1 MTSLI
6 VAHFVAAMLSPLLGR
21 WLGQRLFW
29 LYAVVP
35 LVAFGWLVSLTPTIV
50 SGGASVEHVPWISA
64 MGLDLD
70 VRIGFWQWLLGM
82 VVSLV
87 GSLVLFYCRSYF
99 GDGPAQTRVAGL
111 LLAFAGTMLGL
122 VTSDN
127 LFALYVYW
135 ELTTVFSYLLV
146 GHNPLRSANRGAALT
161 ALIVTTFGG
170 LAMLAGLIGL
180 AVITGTSRLS
190 EVIAH
195 PVFSDPGTVTSPA
208 VVAATLLVLV
218 GALTKSAQVPFH
230 FWLPG
235 AMAAPTP
242 VSAYLHAAAMVKAG
256 IYLVGV
262 LAPVLA
268 AVPGWRPALLVL
280 GAVTMIIGGWESL
293 RQRDIKL
300 LLAYGT
306 VSQLGFL
313 MVMCGVG
320 TQAAA
325 LAGAALVA
333 AHALFK
339 ATLFLVVGIVDHST
353 GTRDLTRLSGV
364 GRAMPVVAVA
374 AALAGASMAGF
385 PPLAGFLAKEGAF
398 DALLAVAGSP
408 DAEGTGMSAGTSA
421 ALVAAI
427 AIGSVLT
434 VAYTLRFWWG
444 TFARKG
450 SRQARPALGRSAS
463 TGARARDSEV
473 HQVSAGF
480 AAAPVVLAV
489 LCLAGGFVGH
499 PFTEIAATWTDGFA
513 AGHEPHGLALWHGVT
528 SPLLLSL
535 ACWIVGIALFVGRD
549 RFAAIQRTFPD
560 VVSAQEIYRG
570 VMRATDRLAV
580 EVTARVQRGSL
591 PSYLGAIL
599 GVLVIVPGSAMLFSS
614 FRATEVRWYDSLGQV
629 GVAVVV
635 AAAALLAATARGR
648 MKAVMLVGVTGY
660 GVALLFALHGAPDL
674 ALTQV
679 LVETVSVV
687 VMVLVLRKLPK
698 YFTDRPLHSSRWWRL
713 GLALL
718 VGATVSGAAY
728 LAASS
733 RIVEPDGSRMH
744 EYAYEFGYGHNI
756 VNVILVDTRAWDT
769 IGEIAVLVVAGT
781 GVASLIHLRARYG
794 ERRGRLAASGAA
806 PGPSAP
812 AAVVASGPRMW
823 LRGGVSLRPER
834 RSVVLEMI
842 TRLLFP
848 VMIIISLFLLLSGHD
863 QPGGGFAGGLVAG
876 LAIMI
881 RYLAG
886 GSAELDEAAPVD
898 AGLVMG
904 GGLVLAGLS
913 AVAPVAVGGKIFQ
926 SFVIDVHLPWVS
938 SVATPW
944 GELPIVGDV
953 HFVTST
959 VFDIGVYLVVLG
971 LMLDLVRTLGSQIDL
986 HTEKD
991 LAPTGGSYGAG
1002 QRSGVS
1008 STHARL
1014 DRHRTNPADQDD
1026 EEDQW

>member
-6 VAHFVAAMLSPLLGR
+6 VAHFVAAVLSPILGK

-29 LYAVVP
+29 LYAVMP
-35 LVAFGWLVSLTPTIV
+35 LAAFGWLVSLTPTIAA
-50 SGGASVEHVPWISA
+50 GGAYVEHVPWVSA
-64 MGLDLD
+64 AGLDLD

-87 GSLVLFYCRSYF
+87 GALVLFYCRSYF
-99 GDGPAQTRVAGL
+99 AHGVTQSRVAGL

-127 LFALYVYW
+127 LLALYVYW

-180 AVITGTSRLS
+180 AMVTGTFRLS
-190 EVIAH
+190 EVLAH
-195 PVFSDPGTVTSPA
+195 PVLQDPTTLGSPA
-208 VVAATLLVLV
+208 VVAATLLVLL
-218 GALTKSAQVPFH
+218 GALTKSAQIPFH

-256 IYLVGV
+256 VYLVGV
-262 LAPVLA
+262 LAPTLA
-268 AVPGWRPALLVL
+268 AVPGWRPSLLLL
-280 GAVTMIIGGWESL
+280 GALTMIIGGWEAL
-293 RQRDIKL
+293 RQTDIKL

-313 MVMCGVG
+313 MVMCGLG

-325 LAGAALVA
+325 LAVAGLVA

-339 ATLFLVVGIVDHST
+339 AALFLVVGIVDHST

-364 GRAMPVVAVA
+364 GRAMPVVATA
-374 AALAGASMAGF
+374 AAIAAASMAGF

-398 DALLAVAGSP
+398 DALLTIAGAA
-408 DAEGTGMSAGTSA
+408 DAEGTGMAPGPSYL
-421 ALVAAI
+421 LVGAI
-427 AIGSVLT
+427 ALGSVLT
-434 VAYTLRFWWG
+434 VAYTFRFWWG
-444 TFARKG
+444 AFATK
-450 SRQARPALGRSAS
+450 SVVQIPTPVHRPGAL
-463 TGARARDSEV
+463 
-473 HQVSAGF
+473 F

-489 LCLAGGFVGH
+489 LCLAGGFVGA
-499 PFTEIAATWTDGFA
+499 PFTAIAATWTSSFR

-528 SPLLLSL
+528 APLLVSVL
-535 ACWIVGIALFVGRD
+535 CWVIGIALFAVRD
-549 RFAAIQRTFPD
+549 RVAAVQRTFPD
-560 VVSAQEIYRG
+560 VISAQEVYRA
-570 VMRATDRLAV
+570 VMRGTDRLAV
-580 EVTARVQRGSL
+580 EVTARMQRGSL

-599 GVLVIVPGSAMLFSS
+599 GVLVVVPGSVLLFSS
-614 FRATEVRWYDSLGQV
+614 FRVSEVHWFDSLGQV
-629 GVAVVV
+629 GVAIVV
-635 AAAALLAATARGR
+635 AAAALLAATSRGR

-660 GVALLFALHGAPDL
+660 GVAMLFALHGAPDL

-679 LVETVSVV
+679 LVETVAVV
-687 VMVLVLRKLPK
+687 VLVLVLRKLPK
-698 YFTDRPLHSSRWWRL
+698 YFTDRPLHSSRWWRI
-713 GLALL
+713 GLATL

-728 LAASS
+728 LAAAS
-733 RIVEPDGSRMH
+733 RVASPDGSRMH

-769 IGEIAVLVVAGT
+769 IGEISVLVVAGT

-794 ERRGRLAASGAA
+794 ERRGRVAPPVAPVGAA
-806 PGPSAP
+806 PAGRGDAVP
-812 AAVVASGPRMW
+812 AGPRMW

-848 VMIIISLFLLLSGHD
+848 VMIIVSLFLLLSGHD

-876 LAIMI
+876 LALMI

-886 GSAELDEAAPVD
+886 GTAELDEAAPID

-904 GGLVLAGLS
+904 GGLVLGALS
-913 AVAPVAVGGKIFQ
+913 AVAPVVVGGKIFQ
-926 SFVIDVHLPWVS
+926 SFVIDVHLPVS

-944 GELPIVGDV
+944 GELPLLGDI

-971 LMLDLVRTLGSQIDL
+971 LMLDLVRTLGSQVDL
-986 HTEKD
+986 HAENR
-991 LAPTGGSYGAG
+991 LAPVGGSYGAG
-1002 QRSGVS
+1002 QRSEI
-1008 STHARL
+1008 STPHARL
-1014 DRHRTNPADQDD
+1014 DRERSTPNGDDD
-1026 EEDQW
+1026 EDEW